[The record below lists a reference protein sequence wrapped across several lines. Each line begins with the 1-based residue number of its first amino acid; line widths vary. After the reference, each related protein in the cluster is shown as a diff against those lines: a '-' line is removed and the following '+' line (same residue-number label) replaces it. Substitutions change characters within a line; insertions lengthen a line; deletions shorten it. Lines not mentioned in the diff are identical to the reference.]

1 MLSLRDA
8 FLRDAFLCYTF
19 PLDAY
24 MIVAF
29 QYFFLL
35 PWSFFFTSFDS
46 VCFRIDLILF
56 TFRLLNFVI
65 DTLS

>member
-35 PWSFFFTSFDS
+35 PWFFF
-46 VCFRIDLILF
+46 LPA
-56 TFRLLNFVI
+56 
-65 DTLS
+65 LSRYVSELT